1 MDSIN
6 ERNRALDRFKREPT
20 RIASMLTELPGLSF
34 AEISNTLRMNF
45 HTVKLKGK
53 DTGNTID
60 CLSVSDKE
68 DTPHRHIDN
77 ALADIGSRNVAS
89 TFVIDACVPV
99 LRC

>member
-1 MDSIN
+1 
-6 ERNRALDRFKREPT
+6 
-20 RIASMLTELPGLSF
+20 MLTELPGLSF

-68 DTPHRHIDN
+68 DTPHHHIDWQ
-77 ALADIGSRNVAS
+77 ISVH
-89 TFVIDACVPV
+89 VM
-99 LRC
+99 LRLLSL